1 MIQTTKLKSTKME
14 FKEKTQMNVGD
25 IKYYTHSSK
34 TKCVFVDNKYLPL
47 VCIDIWCKAGS
58 SFEEV
63 DKNGTAHFLEHMIF
77 KGSKKIMPGEFDNKI
92 ESLGGLSN
100 ASTGYDDVH
109 YHVLV
114 PPTNFRESLAL
125 LTNIVVSPNFNP
137 DEFIKE
143 KGVVIDE
150 IKQQNDQPEENLFN
164 YFLKR
169 VWLSSNYA
177 NSILGT
183 EQSIKNL
190 EINDLESFHSKHY
203 NIENICISI
212 AGNISGNIYKIFEKS
227 DLSGINEKPIYKN
240 SNVVNLKN
248 NKPNL
253 RIRIGRETIKFDN
266 LEFSRIFMA
275 WFIPNLNDQ
284 RNIIGL
290 EILASILS
298 VGRNSRLVK
307 FLKEDNNLVE
317 SVYVDVNAGELGGLF
332 IIEASCENKDIDF
345 VEELINK
352 SIQELSKFRNLT
364 LDELQKATNIV
375 KSNYVFNLETSTQLS
390 SYFGNELLWGRKS
403 SINKLESHLK
413 YWNDLDNFKKI
424 TEYING
430 DKFTLIASPSKC

>member
-1 MIQTTKLKSTKME
+1 
-14 FKEKTQMNVGD
+14 MNVGD
-25 IKYYTHSSK
+25 VNYYTHSSK
-34 TKCVFVDNKYLPL
+34 TRCVFVDNKELPL
-47 VCIDIWCKAGS
+47 ISIDIWCKAGS
-58 SFEEV
+58 SFEDV

-77 KGSKKIMPGEFDNKI
+77 KGSNKIMPGEFDHKI

-114 PPTNFRESLAL
+114 PPNNFKESLAL
-125 LTNIVVSPNFNP
+125 LTNIVVAPDFNP

-150 IKQQNDQPEENLFN
+150 IKQQNDQPEERLFN

-169 VWLSSNYA
+169 VWLSPNYA

-183 EQSIKNL
+183 EHSIKNL
-190 EINDLESFHSKHY
+190 EINDLVKFHSKHY
-203 NIENICISI
+203 TTEKICIAI
-212 AGNISGNIYKIFEKS
+212 AGNLSEEIYKIFEKS
-227 DLSGINEKPIYKN
+227 DLSGIKESPNLI
-240 SNVVNLKN
+240 NLKN
-248 NKPNL
+248 KPSL
-253 RIRIGRETIKFDN
+253 KIRNGRESVKFDN

-284 RNIIGL
+284 KNIIGL

-307 FLKEDNNLVE
+307 ILKEDSNLVE

-332 IIEASCENKDIDF
+332 IMEASCESKDIDL
-345 VEELINK
+345 VEKQINK
-352 SIQELSKFRNLT
+352 TIDEISNCKVLA
-364 LDELQKATNIV
+364 LDEIKKAINIV
-375 KSNYVFNLETSTQLS
+375 KSNYIFNLETSTQLS
-390 SYFGNELLWGRKS
+390 SFFGNELLWGRKS
-403 SINKLESHLK
+403 SINNLESHLK

-424 TEYING
+424 TEYIRG
-430 DKFTLIASPSKC
+430 EKFTLVASPAKC

>member
-1 MIQTTKLKSTKME
+1 MK
-14 FKEKTQMNVGD
+14 VGD
-25 IKYYTHSSK
+25 VNYYIHSSK
-34 TKCVFVDNKYLPL
+34 TRCVFVDNKELPL
-47 VCIDIWCKAGS
+47 ISIDIWCKAGS
-58 SFEEV
+58 SFEDV

-77 KGSKKIMPGEFDNKI
+77 KGSNKIMPGEFDHKI

-114 PPTNFRESLAL
+114 PPNNFKESLAL
-125 LTNIVVSPNFNP
+125 LTNIVVAPDFNP

-150 IKQQNDQPEENLFN
+150 IKQQNDQPEERLFN

-183 EQSIKNL
+183 EHSIKNL
-190 EINDLESFHSKHY
+190 EINDLVKFHSKHY
-203 NIENICISI
+203 TTEKNCIAI
-212 AGNISGNIYKIFEKS
+212 AGNLSEEIYKIFEKS
-227 DLSGINEKPIYKN
+227 DLSGIKESPNLINQKN
-240 SNVVNLKN
+240 STPLK
-248 NKPNL
+248 
-253 RIRIGRETIKFDN
+253 IRNSREVIKFDN

-275 WFIPNLNDQ
+275 WFIPNLSDQ
-284 RNIIGL
+284 KNIIGL

-307 FLKEDNNLVE
+307 ILKEDNNLVE

-332 IIEASCENKDIDF
+332 ILEANCENKDIEL
-345 VEELINK
+345 VEKQIN
-352 SIQELSKFRNLT
+352 RT
-364 LDELQKATNIV
+364 LDGIANHQILTVDEIKKAINIV
-375 KSNYVFNLETSTQLS
+375 KSNYVFNLETATQLS
-390 SYFGNELLWGRKS
+390 SFFGNELLWGRKS

-413 YWNDLDNFKKI
+413 YWNDLAILLYLDIILK
-424 TEYING
+424 
-430 DKFTLIASPSKC
+430 